1 MVRWEG
7 EKQKG
12 GGGVIVSN
20 IPPSPHTQLEF
31 SLGKSLSH
39 KLIHKRLLMK
49 KKSSRFQFHFKI
61 IHFEIRWLV
70 GCGDDYWEM
79 KHN

>member
-7 EKQKG
+7 EKQQG

-31 SLGKSLSH
+31 SLGKTLSH

-49 KKSSRFQFHFKI
+49 KKKVQDSNSILRLFILKFVG
-61 IHFEIRWLV
+61 WLV
-70 GCGDDYWEM
+70 VVMIIGS
-79 KHN
+79 

>member
-7 EKQKG
+7 EKQQG

-31 SLGKSLSH
+31 SLGKTLSH

-49 KKSSRFQFHFKI
+49 KKKFKI
-61 IHFEIRWLV
+61 PIPF
-70 GCGDDYWEM
+70 
-79 KHN
+79 

>member
-7 EKQKG
+7 EKQQG

-49 KKSSRFQFHFKI
+49 KKKFKI
-61 IHFEIRWLV
+61 PIPF
-70 GCGDDYWEM
+70 
-79 KHN
+79 